1 MKFIELLLTQIDEL
15 EPFPEIAHRVLELSR
30 KTESKMSEIAK
41 VIQYDPM
48 ITADIIKM
56 SNGAYF
62 GLSRKV
68 ESLKDAV
75 GVLGLDRIINLVLM
89 KCGSENYKGFQPG
102 YELEEGSL
110 WKKSASAAMIAGK
123 IAREKIPES
132 KSRIFTAALLR
143 DIGKVVLGQYVANKK
158 EKIKSLVE
166 ENSLSF
172 DEAEKKVLGID
183 QGEMSALILKKWGL
197 PDEMV
202 LIVKNSFNPKSGSKF
217 CMESDIVYFAHNIC
231 LMLGIGV
238 GADGLAYRFND
249 NVMKRLN
256 LEYHDIEM
264 MMADFSESIRE
275 LEELIESV

>member
-89 KCGSENYKGFQPG
+89 IP
-102 YELEEGSL
+102 
-110 WKKSASAAMIAGK
+110 AG
-123 IAREKIPES
+123 
-132 KSRIFTAALLR
+132 L
-143 DIGKVVLGQYVANKK
+143 
-158 EKIKSLVE
+158 
-166 ENSLSF
+166 
-172 DEAEKKVLGID
+172 
-183 QGEMSALILKKWGL
+183 
-197 PDEMV
+197 
-202 LIVKNSFNPKSGSKF
+202 
-217 CMESDIVYFAHNIC
+217 
-231 LMLGIGV
+231 
-238 GADGLAYRFND
+238 
-249 NVMKRLN
+249 
-256 LEYHDIEM
+256 
-264 MMADFSESIRE
+264 
-275 LEELIESV
+275 